1 VNFCP
6 DADDDDD
13 GKGGELGAALD
24 VEKRRGRIDM
34 GERRRIARLAEC
46 DEICAYAVSASA
58 SASVQSPMSWDL
70 PPRRDSAGSAAMAAS
85 APPN

>member
-6 DADDDDD
+6 DADDNDD

-24 VEKRRGRIDM
+24 VEKQRGRIDM

-46 DEICAYAVSASA
+46 DEICA
-58 SASVQSPMSWDL
+58 
-70 PPRRDSAGSAAMAAS
+70 
-85 APPN
+85 